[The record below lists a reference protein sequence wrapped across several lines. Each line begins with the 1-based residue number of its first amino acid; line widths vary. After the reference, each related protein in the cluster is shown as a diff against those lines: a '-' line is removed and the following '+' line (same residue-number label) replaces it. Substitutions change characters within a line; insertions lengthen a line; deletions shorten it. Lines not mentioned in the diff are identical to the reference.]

1 VESEIYH
8 GTLQAL
14 NHGHDFE
21 IQTACYERGNVS
33 TFVPRRLRISNLD
46 LRVQCPD
53 HRLLDLAT

>member
-1 VESEIYH
+1 MYH

-21 IQTACYERGNVS
+21 IQTACYERGNIS